1 MSALIV
7 FENVTLGYGRHPLLT
22 GLTFAV
28 GPGDMM
34 GIVGPNGSGKTT
46 ILRGILG
53 LIQPLEGRVEQ
64 GKNGLRFGYV
74 PQRQTVDENFPL
86 TVFDVALLGR
96 YRQGKRRIT
105 TDDRRLT
112 RESLIACDMESHA
125 NTLFRNLSGGQK
137 QRTLIARALAVKP
150 EILVLDEPTSGMD
163 LRGTANILGL
173 INHLNARGLTV
184 ILVSHQL
191 DTVAKWVRTLGV
203 LHEGHLRVGPVDEVL
218 TRETLERVY
227 GEGADVAEV
236 RGERV
241 VLPPRSRS

>member
-1 MSALIV
+1 
-7 FENVTLGYGRHPLLT
+7 
-22 GLTFAV
+22 
-28 GPGDMM
+28 
-34 GIVGPNGSGKTT
+34 
-46 ILRGILG
+46 
-53 LIQPLEGRVEQ
+53 
-64 GKNGLRFGYV
+64 
-74 PQRQTVDENFPL
+74 
-86 TVFDVALLGR
+86 
-96 YRQGKRRIT
+96 
-105 TDDRRLT
+105 
-112 RESLIACDMESHA
+112 
-125 NTLFRNLSGGQK
+125 
-137 QRTLIARALAVKP
+137 
-150 EILVLDEPTSGMD
+150 MD

-173 INHLNARGLTV
+173 INQLNARGLTV